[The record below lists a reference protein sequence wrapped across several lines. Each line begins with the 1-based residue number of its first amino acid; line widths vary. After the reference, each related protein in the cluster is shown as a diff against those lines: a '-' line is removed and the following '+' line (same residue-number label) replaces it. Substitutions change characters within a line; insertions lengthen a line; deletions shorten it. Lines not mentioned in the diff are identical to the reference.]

1 MQGMRDGGEARVLVE
16 SQDDAESRG
25 AGFQGPAG
33 QQKGGL
39 YLCMRYNFIR
49 MGGRDGQRGSY
60 PRGTYG
66 MGNQGHKW

>member
-1 MQGMRDGGEARVLVE
+1 MQGMRDGGEAKGFSLVA
-16 SQDDAESRG
+16 DDAESRG

-39 YLCMRYNFIR
+39 YLCMRYNFTR